1 MKIKQI
7 TSLSLVLAMLVLS
20 TSCGKSPSVNSNLP
34 TPKSQ
39 ASNLNQDLIPEES
52 FSIYKW
58 IKNHLLWAT
67 TVAVGATY
75 VGINE
80 WRHYSERKAIADIDT
95 KATTATTKSADA
107 AQAAEEALN
116 TANSFDQRITT
127 TDGKADA
134 AIRTSNSADGKSN
147 SALTKAAEA
156 LLHIANV
163 NDKIETH
170 KKNNKI
176 HVQPKLSNPPQGVPG
191 GTPKDDSKKDV
202 QPDLK
207 ADPESSQK
215 K

>member
-80 WRHYSERKAIADIDT
+80 WRHYSERKAIEEVDT
-95 KATTATTKSADA
+95 KATTADIKAGNA
-107 AQAAEEALN
+107 VQ
-116 TANSFDQRITT
+116 TANAIDAKA
-127 TDGKADA
+127 TDAK
-134 AIRTSNSADGKSN
+134 
-147 SALTKAAEA
+147 E
-156 LLHIANV
+156 IANGYSDQISNALQKAQTAQSNV
-163 NDKIETH
+163 AFL
-170 KKNNKI
+170 NNKLEDHI
-176 HVQPKLSNPPQGVPG
+176 RATTNVHGIKAKVVPPQGVPG
-191 GTPKDDSKKDV
+191 GKGSQKPVDGNTSENP
-202 QPDLK
+202 QG
-207 ADPESSQK
+207 SQK